1 MYSNAV
7 LVFLKTNEFFCG
19 KNSQLNPQ
27 KWKKEQKRIECELKC
42 ITAKNYEIFKQS
54 SNKTEYFRFKKAV
67 FRHFQTNIKKH
78 KKTFFMVRSKIYQSK
93 CLKKQKKQNTK
104 LNEK

>member
-78 KKTFFMVRSKIYQSK
+78 KKNFFHG
-93 CLKKQKKQNTK
+93 
-104 LNEK
+104 